1 VLKGLGASVP
11 GESQKGKGGM
21 RKSGDRYGLECVK
34 VHRAAVGTTE
44 GFDRQRQREDGE
56 EGTLVIFFL

>member
-1 VLKGLGASVP
+1 
-11 GESQKGKGGM
+11 M